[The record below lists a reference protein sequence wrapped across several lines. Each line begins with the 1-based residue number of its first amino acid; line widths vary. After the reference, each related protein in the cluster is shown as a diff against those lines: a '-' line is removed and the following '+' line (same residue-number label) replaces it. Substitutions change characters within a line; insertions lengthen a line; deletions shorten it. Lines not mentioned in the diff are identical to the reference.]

1 MIARGSA
8 ARTGGPTPP
17 FSGQLVK
24 VTGDGEH
31 VTIAF
36 TARDAAELEAA
47 LAAAGNAAVNRL
59 QQNNAAVLQAGEQF
73 ETRQRQ
79 VYTNAVA
86 QLRRE
91 LGLSD
96 PPAVEEEVAR
106 ADNPAGAVHA
116 AENP

>member
-1 MIARGSA
+1 MMAKGRAHAG
-8 ARTGGPTPP
+8 TPP

-24 VTGDGEH
+24 VTGEGEH

-36 TARDAAELEAA
+36 TARDAVELEAA

-59 QQNNAAVLQAGEQF
+59 HQNNAAVLAAGEQF
-73 ETRQRQ
+73 EQRQRQ
-79 VYTNAVA
+79 VYHHAVG
-86 QLRRE
+86 QLRQE
-91 LGLSD
+91 LGLPD
-96 PPAVEEEVAR
+96 PPAEEDATR

>member
-1 MIARGSA
+1 MMARGSA
-8 ARTGGPTPP
+8 ARPGGPTPP

-24 VTGDGEH
+24 VTGEGEH

-36 TARDAAELEAA
+36 TARDAAELETA
-47 LAAAGNAAVNRL
+47 LAAAGHAAVARM
-59 QQNNAAVLQAGEQF
+59 QANNAAVLNAGEQF
-73 ETRQRQ
+73 EARQRA

-91 LGLSD
+91 FGLAD
-96 PPAVEEEVAR
+96 PPAEEDAAR

-116 AENP
+116 TENP

>member
-1 MIARGSA
+1 MMARGRA
-8 ARTGGPTPP
+8 ARNGATPP

-24 VTGDGEH
+24 VTAEGEH

-36 TARDAAELEAA
+36 TAASPEELTEH
-47 LAAAGNAAVNRL
+47 LAAAGAAAVARM
-59 QQNNAAVLQAGEQF
+59 QANNAAVLNAGEHF
-73 ETRQRQ
+73 EARQRA
-79 VYTNAVA
+79 VYDHAVA

-91 LGLSD
+91 FGLPD
-96 PPAVEEEVAR
+96 PPAEEDAAR

>member
-1 MIARGSA
+1 MMAKGRATRHVG
-8 ARTGGPTPP
+8 TPP

-24 VTGDGEH
+24 VTGEGEH

-36 TARDAAELEAA
+36 TAHDPASLEAA
-47 LAAAGNAAVNRL
+47 LAAAGTAAVNRL
-59 QQNNAAVLQAGEQF
+59 HANNAAVLQAGAHF
-73 ETRQRQ
+73 EERQRQ
-79 VYTNAVA
+79 VYTNAVV

-91 LGLSD
+91 LGMPD
-96 PPAVEEEVAR
+96 PPAVEEDVAR